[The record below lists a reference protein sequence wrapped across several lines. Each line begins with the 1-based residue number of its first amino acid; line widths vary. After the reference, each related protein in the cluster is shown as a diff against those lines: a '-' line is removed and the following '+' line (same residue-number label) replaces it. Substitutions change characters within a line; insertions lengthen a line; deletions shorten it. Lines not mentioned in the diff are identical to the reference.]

1 MPNTWVV
8 VADSG
13 SARIFTADSPTGKLT
28 EREDYAH
35 SESRIPERSLVS
47 DRLGQTRNS
56 QGRRHAYSGE
66 VSPQE
71 AESRAFARLLAGR
84 LEGARAEG
92 DLDHIVLVAAPEFLG
107 KLRSALDG
115 ETRKHVDAELPLNLT
130 SFRAEEIH
138 ARLLER
144 LEAAEPAH

>member
-13 SARIFTADSPTGKLT
+13 SARIFMADSPTGKLV

-35 SESRIPERSLVS
+35 SESRVPERELVS
-47 DRLGQTRNS
+47 DRKGQTMNS
-56 QGRRHAYSGE
+56 QGRRHAFSSE

-71 AESRAFARLLAGR
+71 VESRAFAKLLADR

-92 DLDHIVLVAAPEFLG
+92 ALEHIVLVAAPEFLG
-107 KLRSALDG
+107 KLRSALDA
-115 ETRKHVDAELPLNLT
+115 ETRKHVDAELALNLT
-130 SFRAEEIH
+130 TLRAEEIR
-138 ARLLER
+138 AKLLEK
-144 LEAAEPAH
+144 LEAAGPAH